1 MKLTQKLN
9 WKSVWLVNCLSA
21 CWRTIKI
28 QSKKDSISVADKM
41 NSDISLL
48 GDLWFWLLLV
58 LEGSVSAATVW
69 LSFLSFSLCNA
80 STRISIRLLGECQQD
95 ASQGGDTWGEREQR
109 QEAERWG
116 EKGLGCVIHQ
126 SSNIGEMQVL
136 NGRSFIYRFMPN
148 LVLLPLSLQVLD
160 I

>member
-1 MKLTQKLN
+1 MKVSQKLN

-48 GDLWFWLLLV
+48 GDLWFLLLLV

-69 LSFLSFSLCNA
+69 LSFLSLSLCNA
-80 STRISIRLLGECQQD
+80 STRISIRLLGESVSRMLPREETHEESESKDKRQRY
-95 ASQGGDTWGEREQR
+95 GERKG
-109 QEAERWG
+109 WG
-116 EKGLGCVIHQ
+116 
-126 SSNIGEMQVL
+126 VL
-136 NGRSFIYRFMPN
+136 YINPQTSGKCRCWMGGHLYTVSC
-148 LVLLPLSLQVLD
+148 
-160 I
+160 